1 MHFRI
6 IAAFFIVFL
15 LAISSLN
22 AQNQF
27 NGRVVQKK
35 TGNYLDN
42 ALVMLLNKKDSLIL
56 EYVRTKKD
64 GTFAIS
70 VKDSGEY
77 LLTISY
83 PRYEVRYQKI
93 FVKGNQVTLPPIELD
108 QLENIIDEVV
118 ISRNKFSIKLNGDTT
133 EYTINNI
140 QLNKNDKVD
149 ALLQKLPGIIVS
161 EDGSITVQ
169 NRPVSR
175 VYIDGEEFF
184 SYDPRIIVKNVRA
197 DAVQKV
203 QLYEEQSSQTKAS
216 GVDDGKRIKVANII
230 LKKDA
235 KKSVFGNLSSSY
247 GSRSLYN
254 IGLFGGYFDH
264 SRKIGLNTKFS
275 SLNGDNIYNVP
286 KIIGRPD
293 KKNYGLTLN
302 DVFKGSIKLYTDLNF
317 NQNKNRTATTNLEKQ
332 FLTNDFRSNS
342 ATDEGES
349 SFKLLGLNAKLSG
362 NLGKN
367 HEFDFQLKATAGH
380 NIYHTDQFAESR
392 RENGSVINT
401 QRDTSETDSKNR
413 SINPSLQLKFNIDKE
428 KGRYLIFAI
437 NSSFANVNAVIN
449 RKNKA
454 YFAASDRSLLLSS
467 SSLTGNKN
475 NSLFY
480 YVTYGTKLGKY
491 QNISLSYSANM
502 EAKSESFLFEDKYAV
517 LDQNPSY
524 YYKANS
530 KSNAISVSYF
540 IKRDKFQSSVSSYLQ
555 VNDLKLKSL
564 PAGDRLIDKSLLGAN
579 VNILTKYQ
587 ISERSQF
594 SFQYKF
600 NVINPSIDQMTLFR
614 PYVNPMLIYSGNIDL
629 NSSKIHVFNGNY
641 SYFNSLKNISFGSE
655 VEHSILIDPI
665 INNVFID
672 EAGRTRITN
681 VNEFGA
687 SITNSKI
694 YLSFSKGL
702 LKNSLTLGPTLS
714 YTGNSFPERLNNS
727 LSINKSKNYSVG
739 AIFVKQDKRTVD
751 FTVRLNIGAGHINND
766 NKSSSYQNHLD
777 FSTSSVLVDTKIY
790 LPLGLKF
797 SQRASFEKIGKDLST
812 GKTLLQKY
820 ANIEFSKE
828 LSKQNLLLSVRAY
841 DIFGSYN
848 NTLQRFSPNKFSQ
861 YNEYI
866 VSQYIVF
873 GLKWDF
879 NKKL

>member
-1 MHFRI
+1 
-6 IAAFFIVFL
+6 
-15 LAISSLN
+15 
-22 AQNQF
+22 
-27 NGRVVQKK
+27 
-35 TGNYLDN
+35 
-42 ALVMLLNKKDSLIL
+42 MLLSKKDSLIL

-64 GTFAIS
+64 GTFAIRA
-70 VKDSGEY
+70 KDSGEY

-83 PRYEVRYQKI
+83 PRYEVRYEKI
-93 FVKGNQVTLPPIELD
+93 FVKGDQTALSPIELD
-108 QLENIIDEVV
+108 HLENIIDEVV
-118 ISRNKFSIKLNGDTT
+118 INRNKFSIKLNGDTT

-140 QLNKNDKVD
+140 QLDKNDKVD

-169 NRPVSR
+169 NKPVSR
-175 VYIDGEEFF
+175 IYIDGEEFF
-184 SYDPRIIVKNVRA
+184 SYDPRVIVKNVRA

-235 KKSVFGNLSSSY
+235 KKSVFGNLNSNF

-275 SLNGDNIYNVP
+275 LLNVDDIYNVP

-293 KKNYGLTLN
+293 KKSYGLTLN
-302 DVFKGSIKLYTDLNF
+302 DVIKSNTRLYTDFNI

-332 FLTNDFRSNS
+332 FLTDDFRYNTT
-342 ATDEGES
+342 TDQGES
-349 SFKLLGLNAKLSG
+349 NFKSLGLNAKLSG

-367 HEFDFQLKATAGH
+367 HEFDFQLRATAGH
-380 NIYHTDQFAESR
+380 NIYHTAQFAESR
-392 RENGSVINT
+392 RENGSGINT
-401 QRDTSETDSKNR
+401 QRDTSESDSKTRN
-413 SINPSLQLKFNIDKE
+413 INPFLQLKFNIDKE

-437 NSSFANVNAVIN
+437 NSSFATVNAENN
-449 RKNKA
+449 RKNNT
-454 YFAASDRSLLLSS
+454 YFVASDSTVLLSS
-467 SSLTGNKN
+467 RSLTDNKN

-480 YVTYGTKLGKY
+480 YATYGTKIGKY

-502 EAKSESFLFEDKYAV
+502 EAKSASFLFDDKDDV
-517 LDQNPSY
+517 LDQDPSY
-524 YYKANS
+524 YYKANL
-530 KSNAISVSYF
+530 KSNAVSLSYS
-540 IKRDKFQSSVSSYLQ
+540 IKKDKFQSSVSSYLQ
-555 VNDLKLKSL
+555 VNNLKLKSVSVE
-564 PAGDRLIDKSLLGAN
+564 DRLVDKSLLGAN
-579 VNILTKYQ
+579 VNILTRYQ

-594 SFQYKF
+594 SSQYKF
-600 NVINPSIDQMTLFR
+600 NVINPSIDQMTIFR

-629 NSSKIHVFNGNY
+629 NSSKNHVFNGNY
-641 SYFNSLKNISFGSE
+641 SYFNSIKNLSFGSE

-665 INNVFID
+665 ISNVFID
-672 EAGRTRITN
+672 ESGRTHITYI
-681 VNEFGA
+681 NEFGA
-687 SITNSKI
+687 NITNSKL

-702 LKNSLTLGPTLS
+702 LKNSLSLGPVLS
-714 YTGNSFPERLNNS
+714 YTGNSFPERLNNT

-739 AIFVKQDKRTVD
+739 AILVKQDKRVVD
-751 FTVRLNIGAGHINND
+751 FTVRFNIGTSRINND
-766 NKSSSYQNHLD
+766 NKSSNYQNYLN
-777 FSTSSVLVDTKIY
+777 FSTSSILFDTKIY
-790 LPLGLKF
+790 LPLGFKF
-797 SQRASFEKIGKDLST
+797 SQRVSFEKMGKDVST

-828 LSKQNLLLSVRAY
+828 LSKQNSLLFIRAY
-841 DIFGSYN
+841 DIFGSYD

-866 VSQYIVF
+866 VSQYILF
-873 GLKWDF
+873 GFKWDF